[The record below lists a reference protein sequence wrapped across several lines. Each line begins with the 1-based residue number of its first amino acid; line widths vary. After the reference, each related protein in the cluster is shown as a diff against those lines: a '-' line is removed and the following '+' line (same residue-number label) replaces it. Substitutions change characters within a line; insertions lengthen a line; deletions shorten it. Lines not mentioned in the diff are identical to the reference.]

1 MESYM
6 RHIRNF
12 LHNISDIALA
22 VIIVLIAVAIIFWRM
37 QIILDYPKT
46 VMSDQTQ
53 TEQAADDA
61 ASEDTA
67 SD

>member
-1 MESYM
+1 M

-22 VIIVLIAVAIIFWRM
+22 VIIVLIAVVIIFWRM

-46 VMSDQTQ
+46 VMTEQTQ
-53 TEQAADDA
+53 TEQAVDDA
-61 ASEDTA
+61 ASGDAA